1 MKGAGGTQ
9 GGTGLFFIGLAMMC
23 AGFYLLFNAI
33 QVSSSFGLGYGLY
46 RMNAFGQGFSITT
59 GMVMLPF
66 IIGIVMVFFDG
77 KTKLGWLLTLG
88 SLVALITGVISSIQF
103 HFKAM
108 SAFDLIVILV
118 LAFGGLGLFL
128 RSLKAAPTEQNDPK

>member
-9 GGTGLFFIGLAMMC
+9 GGIGQFFIGLAMMC

-46 RMNAFGQGFSITT
+46 RMNAFGQGLSITT

-66 IIGIVMVFFDG
+66 ILGIVMVFFDA

-88 SLVALITGVISSIQF
+88 SLVA
-103 HFKAM
+103 

-128 RSLKAAPTEQNDPK
+128 RSLKAAPTEQKDPK

>member
-1 MKGAGGTQ
+1 
-9 GGTGLFFIGLAMMC
+9 
-23 AGFYLLFNAI
+23 
-33 QVSSSFGLGYGLY
+33 
-46 RMNAFGQGFSITT
+46 
-59 GMVMLPF
+59 
-66 IIGIVMVFFDG
+66 MVFFDA

-88 SLVALITGVISSIQF
+88 ALVALIVGVISSIQF